1 MEEKIDDNSSNS
13 IKLSPNY
20 EQQLDEIDLLN
31 NIIPEKITILKEEP
45 NINIQIEIE
54 ANDTES
60 KIKKFILIIY
70 LNFDYPEKS
79 PKFQLYEVNNYLN
92 DKNKEKIEKKL
103 NEYCEE
109 NIGFPVIY
117 QLYEICQEFAN
128 EEEKLAILQ
137 KNEEDKEENPYEL
150 NKLNKIK
157 ALNDIPIDVILLKNG
172 NVLIINEKNNI
183 KIYDNKLESIKLE
196 TFDYHCYCTYCK
208 YIPSDSEKE
217 SDYLYCFT
225 NKQVQVYQISYL
237 PKKTFSDTNYKVKIS
252 GNVMIEYINKIEF
265 MTDVI
270 EFDNFENSAFFI
282 NNQDASVL
290 FYKYN
295 KQKKNM
301 HFDKKYITNKFKTFF
316 RKLYKIN
323 SEKFIIASYTLKSY
337 DKETYQYK
345 IEGKNIMVFVDN
357 CNFKISKTHNIKISP
372 LNNTICNYKN
382 KYIILSYFD
391 TVKENKN
398 KKKKKKNKEEQY
410 NFENNDFNSAFHEV
424 EYIKKKREDRYA
436 YYDYYDYYD
445 DYEYEPDQEEYDEY
459 VKNYFGKFDNKYFSY
474 DITEHL
480 IGIFNIKTEELVT
493 IYEFDPIKI
502 LYNIKDN
509 ILCLAEKRK
518 DKRKVEQIA
527 NERMIHSYFNE
538 LSLGETN
545 SSDLYKRDNYIAFLQ
560 FGDGLIVC
568 QENFDYSNITSFV
581 ESDKDNL
588 IIASK
593 KKGIILYSK

>member
-1 MEEKIDDNSSNS
+1 MEEKIDANSSNS

-45 NINIQIEIE
+45 NFNIQIEIE

-79 PKFQLYEVNNYLN
+79 PEFQIYEVNNYLN

-103 NEYCEE
+103 TEYCEE

-157 ALNDIPIDVILLKNG
+157 TINDIPIDVILLKNG

-196 TFDYHCYCTYCK
+196 TFDYHCHCTYCK
-208 YIPSDSEKE
+208 YIPSDSKLE

-225 NKQVQVYQISYL
+225 NNHVEVYQISYL
-237 PKKTFSDTNYKVKIS
+237 PKKTFSDTDYKVKIS
-252 GNVMIEYINKIEF
+252 GNIMIKFIDKIES

-282 NNQDASVL
+282 NNQDTSVL

-301 HFDKKYITNKFKTFF
+301 FFDKKYITNKFKTIF

-323 SEKFIIASYTLKSY
+323 SEKFIMASYTLKSF
-337 DKETYQYK
+337 DKTTYQYK

-357 CNFKISKTHNIKISP
+357 SNFKISKTHNIKISP

-398 KKKKKKNKEEQY
+398 IKRKNKEEQY

-424 EYIKKKREDRYA
+424 EYTKTRQESYY
-436 YYDYYDYYD
+436 YYDDYDYYD
-445 DYEYEPDQEEYDEY
+445 DYEYEPSPEEYNKY
-459 VKNYFGKFDNKYFSY
+459 VNQYFGKFDNKYFSY

-480 IGIFNIKTEELVT
+480 IGIFSIKTEELVT

-527 NERMIHSYFNE
+527 NERMLHSYFNE

-560 FGDGLIVC
+560 LGDGLIVC
-568 QENFDYSNITSFV
+568 QENFDYTNITSFV